1 MVSQSARL
9 DVSSVHV
16 WCWRPGE
23 ILEGCRS
30 SLHTGSLKL
39 ASSISEG
46 MQLEQQRQEQWP
58 RDNKTEELP
67 SGSEGKQAKSKPFFL
82 HCLICVATRRWHLH
96 LMGVFPLYIVW
107 SRKVLKKE
115 CTADF
120 YLISDPVRSTM
131 RINVPKRTSQC
142 RLKGFPAVW
151 GRGIQ
156 SDLHWWMHPV
166 LTGR

>member
-1 MVSQSARL
+1 MSQQSMFGAGGL
-9 DVSSVHV
+9 EKS
-16 WCWRPGE
+16 WRDAGHLFT
-23 ILEGCRS
+23 LEAWS
-30 SLHTGSLKL
+30 WLL
-39 ASSISEG
+39 ASVKECSWSSNASSNGPGTTKQKNFPVGVKAKRQKANLSSCIAWSVLPPEG
-46 MQLEQQRQEQWP
+46 DTYIYGGL
-58 RDNKTEELP
+58 
-67 SGSEGKQAKSKPFFL
+67 
-82 HCLICVATRRWHLH
+82 
-96 LMGVFPLYIVW
+96 FPLHIVW